1 MSLILHIE
9 TSSKI
14 CSVALSQNATLKAYI
29 DREED
34 NFIHGESLTL
44 MIQDLL
50 ASEDELLENLKAIS
64 FSAGP
69 GSYTG
74 LRIGLST
81 AKGLCFALGIPLIA
95 IATHKIL
102 FEIASANADLSNKN
116 IIGLLD
122 ARRNEVYMEVFNS
135 KGETL
140 RELAS
145 VLLDNS
151 DINPADKAIVVG
163 DANFKAK
170 SFWKNSDLLWIDEKL
185 SAKYQV
191 QFAYEAYNSRKFED
205 LAYANPI
212 YLKGANGILLK

>member
-1 MSLILHIE
+1 
-9 TSSKI
+9 
-14 CSVALSQNATLKAYI
+14 
-29 DREED
+29 
-34 NFIHGESLTL
+34 
-44 MIQDLL
+44 
-50 ASEDELLENLKAIS
+50 
-64 FSAGP
+64 
-69 GSYTG
+69 
-74 LRIGLST
+74 
-81 AKGLCFALGIPLIA
+81 
-95 IATHKIL
+95 
-102 FEIASANADLSNKN
+102 
-116 IIGLLD
+116 
-122 ARRNEVYMEVFNS
+122 MEVFNS

-191 QFAYEAYNSRKFED
+191 QFAYKAYNSRKFED